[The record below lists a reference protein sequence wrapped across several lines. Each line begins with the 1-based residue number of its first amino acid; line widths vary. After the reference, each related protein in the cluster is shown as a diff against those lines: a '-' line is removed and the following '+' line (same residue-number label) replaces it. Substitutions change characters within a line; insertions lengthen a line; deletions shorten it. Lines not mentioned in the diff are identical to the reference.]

1 MATAASGEPQP
12 QTIQKRCAAGRR
24 QPRTSTAE
32 RRSIAEEEMP
42 LQVTGASPNR
52 NEEIVVNAHLLPLRI
67 PTARSARQW
76 VRGVSVV
83 AHLLEDAGGD
93 QRSARNECA
102 GCRHR
107 DDSERSA
114 DDAPEIA
121 APALATERQPTVPER
136 CLDDCLVEIVAEN
149 VIVLVHRSRL
159 DLGYMRPRGVRSVR
173 VVRKRYRIVLPSRTP
188 FAQYVPVAPA
198 GNTSNVAPPA

>member
-83 AHLLEDAGGD
+83 AHLLEDASGD
-93 QRSARNECA
+93 Q
-102 GCRHR
+102 RHR
-107 DDSERSA
+107 DDSERPA

-136 CLDDCLVEIVAEN
+136 CLDDCLVEIIAEN

-173 VVRKRYRIVLPSRTP
+173 VVRKR
-188 FAQYVPVAPA
+188 
-198 GNTSNVAPPA
+198 